1 MKIVDIADEIFRE
14 LNQPSEVSIP
24 QIALWV
30 RVNVGTLNNTINA
43 CYSIDVNS
51 LEISPD
57 PGLEEKSILKKL
69 YVIHYYDI
77 KVRSALG
84 AASTDPIV
92 EVTSDGATVR
102 KLNRNQTS
110 QLFLTLKK
118 QETEDF
124 NRLVT
129 SYKMLKTKP
138 IQVAGDDT
146 VAGYESPTSN
156 LNRLDKSTDY

>member
-14 LNQPSEVSIP
+14 LGQPTEVSIP
-24 QIALWV
+24 QIAFWI
-30 RVNVGTLNNTINA
+30 RVNVGTLNNTINE
-43 CYSIDVNS
+43 CYDIDENT

-69 YVIHYYDI
+69 YTIHYYDI
-77 KVRSALG
+77 KVRNALG

-92 EVTSDGATVR
+92 EVTSDGASVR

-118 QETEDF
+118 QETDDF
-124 NRLVT
+124 NMLV
-129 SYKMLKTKP
+129 SNYKMLKSTPK
-138 IQVAGDDT
+138 QVAGDDT
-146 VAGYESPTSN
+146 VEGFEQPNAN
-156 LNRLDKSTDY
+156 FNRLDKSSDY

>member
-14 LNQPSEVSIP
+14 LGQPTEVSIP
-24 QIALWV
+24 QIAFWI
-30 RVNVGTLNNTINA
+30 RVNVGTLNNTINT
-43 CYSIDVNS
+43 CYAIDNNT
-51 LEISPD
+51 LEVSPD

-69 YVIHYYDI
+69 YTIHYYDV

-118 QETEDF
+118 QEADDF
-124 NRLVT
+124 NRLV
-129 SYKMLKTKP
+129 SNYKMIKSLP
-138 IQVAGDDT
+138 IQVVGDDT
-146 VAGYESPTSN
+146 VEGFEQPNAGY
-156 LNRLDKSTDY
+156 NRLDKSADY

>member
-14 LNQPSEVSIP
+14 LNQPTEVSIP
-24 QIALWV
+24 QIAFWV
-30 RVNVGTLNNTINA
+30 RVNVGTLNNIINSCYTIDT
-43 CYSIDVNS
+43 ST

-57 PGLEEKSILKKL
+57 PEIEEKAIFKKL
-69 YVIHYYDI
+69 YIIHYYDL
-77 KVRSALG
+77 KVRAALG
-84 AASTDPIV
+84 AASLDPVV

-118 QETEDF
+118 QESDDF
-124 NRLVT
+124 NRLVAN
-129 SYKMLKTKP
+129 YKMRKSAP

-146 VAGYESPTSN
+146 VAGVESPISN
-156 LNRLDKSTDY
+156 LNRLDKSAEY

>member
-14 LNQPSEVSIP
+14 LGQPTEVSIP
-24 QIALWV
+24 QIAFWI

-43 CYSIDVNS
+43 CYAIDENT
-51 LEISPD
+51 LEVSPD

-69 YVIHYYDI
+69 YTIHYYDI
-77 KVRSALG
+77 KVRNALG
-84 AASTDPIV
+84 AASSDPIV
-92 EVTSDGATVR
+92 EVTSDGSTVR

-118 QETEDF
+118 QETDDF
-124 NRLVT
+124 NMLVGN
-129 SYKMLKTKP
+129 YKMLKSKP

-146 VAGYESPTSN
+146 VEGFEQPNAGY
-156 LNRLDKSTDY
+156 NRLDKSADY

>member
-14 LNQPSEVSIP
+14 LGQPTEVSIP
-24 QIALWV
+24 QIAFWI
-30 RVNVGTLNNTINA
+30 RVNVGTLNNTINQ
-43 CYSIDVNS
+43 CYDIDENT

-69 YVIHYYDI
+69 YTIHYYDI
-77 KVRSALG
+77 KVRNALG

-92 EVTSDGATVR
+92 EVTSDGASVR

-124 NRLVT
+124 NTLVGN
-129 SYKMLKTKP
+129 YKMLKSTP
-138 IQVAGDDT
+138 RQVAGDDT
-146 VAGYESPTSN
+146 VEGLEQPNSN
-156 LNRLDKSTDY
+156 LNRLDKSSDY

>member
-24 QIALWV
+24 QIAFWI
-30 RVNVGTLNNTINA
+30 RVNVGTLNNTINS
-43 CYSIDVNS
+43 CYTIDTS
-51 LEISPD
+51 TLEISPD

-69 YVIHYYDI
+69 YTVHYYDL

-84 AASTDPIV
+84 AASTDAIV
-92 EVTSDGATVR
+92 EVTADGATVR

-118 QETEDF
+118 QEVEEY
-124 NRLVT
+124 NRLVA
-129 SYKMLKTKP
+129 SYKLSKSTP

-146 VAGYESPTSN
+146 VAGIESPTSN
-156 LNRLDKSTDY
+156 LNRLDRSTHK